1 MATGPTSPSTVSGA
15 NQPVNGTTS
24 TCKEKRVIV
33 IDPGHGGTADVAG
46 SSKNNAIAASGVLEK
61 KLTLEWANVLKEHLE
76 SEAIQ
81 QIFRGKGYCEV
92 KVLLTR
98 TTDVNV
104 TATNRRKVA
113 SDNKADILIS
123 LHFNGFNKK
132 ARGTETYY
140 RDSKNGQQSNEG
152 DDKALAT
159 AVNTAAYQAIAAV
172 DSAAANRG
180 VKPDSKTG
188 HKAISVLKDPGKGL
202 SGKMCRSCL
211 LESEFID
218 VPAVDTLLVSGASAT
233 TNRSAVMLAVAR
245 ALANVL

>member
-1 MATGPTSPSTVSGA
+1 MATGPSSPSTVSGA

-24 TCKEKRVIV
+24 TCREKRVIV

-46 SSKNNAIAASGVLEK
+46 SSRNNAIAASGVLEK
-61 KLTLEWANVLKEHLE
+61 TLTLEWANTLKTHLE

-81 QIFRGKGYCEV
+81 EIFRGKGYCEV
-92 KVLLTR
+92 KILLTR

-113 SDNKADILIS
+113 GDNKADILIS
-123 LHFNGFNKK
+123 LHFNGFNRR

-140 RDSKNGQQSNEG
+140 RDPANGQQANAG
-152 DDKALAT
+152 DDRALAT

-172 DSAAANRG
+172 DTAASNRG
-180 VKPDSKTG
+180 VKPDTQTG
-188 HKAISVLKDPGKGL
+188 HRAISVLKDPGRGL
-202 SGKMCRSCL
+202 SGRMCRSCL
-211 LESEFID
+211 LEAEFID
-218 VPAVDTLLVSGASAT
+218 NPTVDTLLVSGASAA

-245 ALANVL
+245 ALANIL